1 VKAALRQRRGPE
13 PAPVAVPVMTRPP
26 RRVALGWA
34 FFERQTN
41 LWKRYW
47 AWEIVWLLYGV
58 VNTLSITFIANEAA
72 RSGAVSR
79 SEQARLTMFLLIG
92 TLVWAYLSAV
102 LDDMSLTIMW
112 ERWEGT
118 IEHTLMAPVPRVV
131 HLMGMSAFGVLHAI
145 VRTVLILAFSLPFF
159 HVQLAGADWA
169 TAGAVV
175 VVGSVSVVG
184 LGILAG
190 ILPLVYPERG
200 EQMSFMVQA
209 LVLLVSGVYYSVD
222 VLPGWLQAASHASP
236 ATYLLRGIRSA
247 LLDHAS
253 TAHEAGTLVAL
264 ACFGAV
270 LVPGALLA
278 FGAAERWAKKTGR
291 LKRQG

>member
-1 VKAALRQRRGPE
+1 MTT
-13 PAPVAVPVMTRPP
+13 VAVTRSRPP

-47 AWEIVWLLYGV
+47 AWELVWLLYGV

-72 RSGAVSR
+72 VSGVLSKREVS
-79 SEQARLTMFLLIG
+79 RLTMFLLIG

-118 IEHTLMAPVPRVV
+118 IEHTLMAPVPRVI
-131 HLMGMSAFGVLHAI
+131 HLVGMSAFGVLHAI
-145 VRTVLILAFSLPFF
+145 IRTSLILAFSLPFF
-159 HVQLAGADWA
+159 HVQLAGADWV
-169 TAGAVV
+169 TALAVV
-175 VVGSVSVVG
+175 FVGSLSVIG
-184 LGILAG
+184 LGIMAG
-190 ILPLVYPERG
+190 ILPLLYPERG

-222 VLPGWLQAASHASP
+222 VLPGWLQAASHVSP
-236 ATYLLRGIRSA
+236 ATYLLRGIRDA
-247 LLDHAS
+247 LLNGS
-253 TAHEAGTLVAL
+253 TVSHEGSTLGVL
-264 ACFGAV
+264 AIFGAV
-270 LVPGALLA
+270 LVPVSLMTFA
-278 FGAAERWAKKTGR
+278 AAERWAKKTGR

>member
-1 VKAALRQRRGPE
+1 MST
-13 PAPVAVPVMTRPP
+13 VAITRSRPP
-26 RRVALGWA
+26 RRVGLGWA

-47 AWEIVWLLYGV
+47 AWELVWLVYGV

-72 RSGAVSR
+72 LSGAISKA
-79 SEQARLTMFLLIG
+79 ELPRLTMFLLIG

-131 HLMGMSAFGVLHAI
+131 HLVGMAAFGVLHAMI
-145 VRTVLILAFSLPFF
+145 RTTLILAFSLPFF
-159 HVQLAGADWA
+159 HVELSGADWLA
-169 TAGAVV
+169 ALAVV
-175 VVGSVSVVG
+175 LVGSLSVVG
-184 LGILAG
+184 LGIMAG
-190 ILPLVYPERG
+190 ILPLLYPERG

-209 LVLLVSGVYYSVD
+209 LVLLVSGVYYSVN
-222 VLPGWLQAASHASP
+222 VLPGWLQAASHVSP
-236 ATYLLRGIRSA
+236 ATYLLRGIRDA
-247 LLDHAS
+247 LLNG
-253 TAHEAGTLVAL
+253 TTLGHETGLLGTLAV
-264 ACFGAV
+264 FGAV
-270 LVPGALLA
+270 LVPLSLVL
-278 FGAAERWAKKTGR
+278 FGVAERWAKKTGR